1 MEIAAP
7 VSEFAGE
14 GGRKHGS
21 HVAN

>member
-14 GGRKHGS
+14 GGRKRGS
-21 HVAN
+21 HAAN